1 MLSNEGFDAW
11 SGNYDRD
18 VYLSELAGTYPFAGY
33 NEILQ
38 FIANTVLSKS
48 NAKVLDIGFGTGT
61 LTKLLYDCGCEVYGQ
76 DFSESMCKTAHE
88 KMPNAKL
95 FCGDFSEGLVP
106 ELQDKRF
113 DFIIAT
119 YSLHHLTDPE
129 KLHFISDLRGRLNE
143 GGMILIGDVAFASR
157 SELSDCMEAACDE
170 WDDEEIYFVADE
182 LKEYFPEL
190 LFKRFSPCSGV
201 III

>member
-38 FIANTVLSKS
+38 FITDTVLSKS
-48 NAKVLDIGFGTGT
+48 NAMLLDIGFGTGT
-61 LTKLLYDCGCEVYGQ
+61 LTKLLYDGGCEVYGQ
-76 DFSESMCKTAHE
+76 DFSENMCKTAHE

-119 YSLHHLTDPE
+119 YSLHHLTDSE
-129 KLHFISDLRGRLNE
+129 KLRFISDLRGRLNE

-157 SELSDCMEAACDE
+157 SKLSDCMEAAGDE